1 MGKHSIPSGGTF
13 GEPPSGEPGEDNP
26 PSGRIRRAEG
36 DWQGRRRRL
45 DSGPRGVSLGVIA
58 AVVGVVALVAGVVLW
73 RFFGDALS
81 RRSSDA
87 AQQCLQ
93 GTATVPV
100 VADPSIAGILTAFSE
115 RFDAE
120 ASPVG
125 DKCVDV
131 VVTPADSDAALRGL
145 TGTWPAELGER
156 PALWLPASSVQS
168 ARLQSAAGK
177 QVVSD
182 ARSLA
187 ISPVVLAVRPELK
200 RSVEQEGW
208 GALPRLQNDPG
219 SLDSRN
225 LPGWGTLRLALPAV
239 GSADANY
246 LVAEAVAAA
255 TAPPNTPATA
265 GLPAVSALLAGQPPL
280 PSGASAAAWEALTAP
295 GDPAAA
301 PVHAVAMTEQQ
312 LFARSDD
319 LANAA
324 DVVAQWIPAG
334 PVPLA
339 DYPTVLLSGP
349 WLTDEQ
355 VAAASEFARFLRR
368 DDQLRELAEAGF
380 RPEGATPEGNAV
392 VDFPKLQAA
401 LPAGDEAVRAAVAG
415 AVNPL
420 GGTTTIVLNEGLTG
434 DEGGQVRLF
443 NVTAA
448 LRDRITALPPDA
460 AVGLWTFNKINSGA
474 AVSTGPLGD
483 QMETQPRSAVITGVL
498 EATAPTSG
506 GGLSFT
512 TLRAAYGDAL
522 LNYRPG
528 QPNSVLVI
536 TQGPH
541 TDDALDGAA
550 LEDFIAK
557 SQDPNRPLPITVIS
571 FGADPDRPTWEAVA
585 RLSGG
590 SYQELPT
597 SAGPDLLAA
606 ISRSLS

>member
-1 MGKHSIPSGGTF
+1 MGRHSIPSPGQPT
-13 GEPPSGEPGEDNP
+13 GEPSEPDANP
-26 PSGRIRRAEG
+26 PSGRIRRADG

-45 DSGPRGVSLGVIA
+45 DGGRRGVSLGVIA
-58 AVVGVVALVAGVVLW
+58 ALSGVVLLVGGIILW

-81 RRSSDA
+81 ERSSDA

-93 GTATVPV
+93 GTATVAV
-100 VADPSIAGILTAFSE
+100 AADPSITEMLSSFAD

-120 ASPVG
+120 AAPVG

-131 VVTPADSDAALRGL
+131 VVTQAESDAVLKGL

-168 ARLQSAAGK
+168 ARLQAVAGK

-187 ISPVVLAVRPELK
+187 ISPVVLAVRPEVKKAL
-200 RSVEQEGW
+200 EQEGW
-208 GALPRLQNDPG
+208 GALPGLQNDPG
-219 SLDSRN
+219 SLDARN
-225 LPGWGTLRLALPAV
+225 LPGWGTLRLALPATDA
-239 GSADANY
+239 ADANY

-255 TAPPNTPATA
+255 TAPPNTPPTA
-265 GLPAVSALLAGQPPL
+265 GLPAVSALLAGQPRL
-280 PSGASAAAWEALTAP
+280 PSNSAVAAWEALTSA

-301 PVHAVAMTEQQ
+301 AVHAVAMTEQQ
-312 LFARSDD
+312 LFAKSGQ

-324 DVVAQWIPAG
+324 DSVAEWIPTG

-339 DYPTVLLSGP
+339 DYPTVLLAGP
-349 WLTDEQ
+349 WLSDEQ
-355 VAAASEFARFLRR
+355 VAAASEFARFLRK
-368 DDQLRELAEAGF
+368 DSQLAELAEAGF
-380 RPEGATPEGNAV
+380 RPEGVTPEGNGV
-392 VDFPKLQAA
+392 VDFPKLAAA
-401 LPAGDEAVRAAVAG
+401 LPAGDEAVRSAVAG

-420 GGTTTIVLNEGLTG
+420 GGTTTIVMSEGLTG
-434 DEGGQVRLF
+434 DEGGRARLF

-448 LRDRITALPPDA
+448 LRDRINALPPSA
-460 AVGLWTFNKINSGA
+460 AIGLWTFNKINSGP
-474 AVSTGPLGD
+474 AVMTGPLGD
-483 QMETQPRSAVITGVL
+483 PIETQPRAALITGVL
-498 EATAPTSG
+498 DATTPTSG

-512 TLRAAYGDAL
+512 SLRAAYGDAL

-541 TDDALDGAA
+541 TDDALDGAG

-557 SQDPNRPLPITVIS
+557 SQDPNRPLPINVIS
-571 FGADPDRPTWEAVA
+571 FGGDPDRPTWEAVT

-590 SYQELPT
+590 SYQDLPT

-606 ISRSLS
+606 ISRMLY

>member
-1 MGKHSIPSGGTF
+1 MGRHSMPSPGQ
-13 GEPPSGEPGEDNP
+13 PSGEPSEPDANP
-26 PSGRIRRAEG
+26 PSGRIRRADG

-45 DSGPRGVSLGVIA
+45 DGGRRGVSLGVIA
-58 AVVGVVALVAGVVLW
+58 ALSGVVLLVGGIILW

-81 RRSSDA
+81 ERSSDA

-93 GTATVPV
+93 GTATVAV
-100 VADPSIAGILTAFSE
+100 VADPSIAEMLASFAD
-115 RFDAE
+115 RFDAQ
-120 ASPVG
+120 AAPVG

-131 VVTPADSDAALRGL
+131 VVTQADSDAVLKGL

-168 ARLQSAAGK
+168 ARLQAVAGK

-187 ISPVVLAVRPELK
+187 ISPVVLAVRPEVK
-200 RSVEQEGW
+200 KSIEQEGW
-208 GALPRLQNDPG
+208 GALPGLQNDPG
-219 SLDSRN
+219 SLDARN
-225 LPGWGTLRLALPAV
+225 LPGWGTLRLALPAT
-239 GSADANY
+239 GAADANY

-255 TAPPNTPATA
+255 TAPPNTPPTA
-265 GLPAVSALLAGQPPL
+265 GLPAVSALLAGQPRL
-280 PSGASAAAWEALTAP
+280 PSNSAAAAWEALTAA

-312 LFARSDD
+312 LFAKSGQ

-324 DVVAQWIPAG
+324 DSVAQWIPTG

-349 WLTDEQ
+349 WLVDEQ
-355 VAAASEFARFLRR
+355 LSAASEFARFLRK
-368 DDQLRELAEAGF
+368 DSQLDELAKAGF
-380 RPEGATPEGNAV
+380 RPEGVTPEGNGV
-392 VDFPKLQAA
+392 VDFPKLTAA
-401 LPAGDEAVRAAVAG
+401 LPAGDEAVRSAVAG

-420 GGTTTIVLNEGLTG
+420 GRTITIVMYEGLTG
-434 DEGGQVRLF
+434 DEGGRARLF

-448 LRDRITALPPDA
+448 LRDRINAMPPSA
-460 AVGLWTFNKINSGA
+460 AIGLWTFNKINSGP
-474 AVSTGPLGD
+474 AVATGPLGD
-483 QMETQPRSAVITGVL
+483 PIETQPRAAIITGVL
-498 EATAPTSG
+498 DATTPTSG

-512 TLRAAYGDAL
+512 SLRAAYGDAL

-541 TDDALDGAA
+541 TDDALDGAG

-557 SQDPNRPLPITVIS
+557 SQDPNRPLPINVIS
-571 FGADPDRPTWEAVA
+571 FGGDPDRPTWEAVT

-590 SYQELPT
+590 NYQELPT
-597 SAGPDLLAA
+597 SEGPDLLAA
-606 ISRSLS
+606 ISRMLS

>member
-1 MGKHSIPSGGTF
+1 MGRHSIPSPGQPT
-13 GEPPSGEPGEDNP
+13 GEPSEPDANP
-26 PSGRIRRAEG
+26 PSGRIRRADG

-45 DSGPRGVSLGVIA
+45 DGGRRGVSLGVIA
-58 AVVGVVALVAGVVLW
+58 ALSGVVLLVGGIILW

-81 RRSSDA
+81 ERSSDA

-93 GTATVPV
+93 GTATVAV
-100 VADPSIAGILTAFSE
+100 VADPSVAEMLTSFSE

-120 ASPVG
+120 AAPVG

-131 VVTPADSDAALRGL
+131 VVTQAESDAVLKGL

-168 ARLQSAAGK
+168 ARLQAVAGK

-187 ISPVVLAVRPELK
+187 ISPVVLAVRPEVKKAL
-200 RSVEQEGW
+200 EQEGW
-208 GALPRLQNDPG
+208 GALPGLQNDPG
-219 SLDSRN
+219 SLDARN
-225 LPGWGTLRLALPAV
+225 LPGWGTLRLALPAT
-239 GSADANY
+239 GAADANY

-255 TAPPNTPATA
+255 TAPPNTPPTA
-265 GLPAVSALLAGQPPL
+265 GLPAVSALLAGQPRL
-280 PSGASAAAWEALTAP
+280 PSNSADAAWEALTAA

-301 PVHAVAMTEQQ
+301 AVHAVAMTEQQ
-312 LFARSDD
+312 LFAKSGQ

-324 DVVAQWIPAG
+324 DSVAEWIPTG

-349 WLTDEQ
+349 WLSDEQ
-355 VAAASEFARFLRR
+355 VAAASEFARFLRK
-368 DDQLRELAEAGF
+368 DSQLAELAKAGF
-380 RPEGATPEGNAV
+380 RPEGVTPEGNGV
-392 VDFPKLQAA
+392 VDFPKLAAA
-401 LPAGDEAVRAAVAG
+401 LPAGDEAVRSAVAG

-420 GGTTTIVLNEGLTG
+420 GGTTTIVMSEGLTG
-434 DEGGQVRLF
+434 DEGGRARLF

-448 LRDRITALPPDA
+448 LRDRINALPPSA
-460 AVGLWTFNKINSGA
+460 AIGLWTFNKINSGP
-474 AVSTGPLGD
+474 AVMTGPLGYPI
-483 QMETQPRSAVITGVL
+483 ETQPRAAIITGVL
-498 EATAPTSG
+498 DATSPTSG

-512 TLRAAYGDAL
+512 SLRAAYGDAL

-541 TDDALDGAA
+541 TDDALDGAG

-557 SQDPNRPLPITVIS
+557 SQDPNRPLPINVIS
-571 FGADPDRPTWEAVA
+571 FGGDPDRPTWEAVT

-597 SAGPDLLAA
+597 SAGPDLLGA
-606 ISRSLS
+606 ISRMLY

>member
-1 MGKHSIPSGGTF
+1 MGRHSIPSPGQPT
-13 GEPPSGEPGEDNP
+13 GEPSEPDANP
-26 PSGRIRRAEG
+26 PSGRIRRADG
-36 DWQGRRRRL
+36 DWQGRRRRI
-45 DSGPRGVSLGVIA
+45 DGGRRGVSLGVIA
-58 AVVGVVALVAGVVLW
+58 ALSGVVLLVGGIILW

-81 RRSSDA
+81 ERSSDA

-93 GTATVPV
+93 GTATVAV
-100 VADPSIAGILTAFSE
+100 AADPSITEMLSSFAD

-120 ASPVG
+120 AAPVG

-131 VVTPADSDAALRGL
+131 VVTQAESDAVLKGL

-168 ARLQSAAGK
+168 ARLQAVAGK

-187 ISPVVLAVRPELK
+187 ISPVVLAVRPEVKKAL
-200 RSVEQEGW
+200 EQEGW
-208 GALPRLQNDPG
+208 GALPGLQNDPG
-219 SLDSRN
+219 SLDARN
-225 LPGWGTLRLALPAV
+225 LPGWGTLRLALPAT
-239 GSADANY
+239 GAADANY

-255 TAPPNTPATA
+255 TAPPNTPPTA
-265 GLPAVSALLAGQPPL
+265 GLPAVSALLAGQPRL
-280 PSGASAAAWEALTAP
+280 PSNSAAAAWEALTAA

-301 PVHAVAMTEQQ
+301 AVHAVAMTEQQ
-312 LFARSDD
+312 LFAKSGQ

-324 DVVAQWIPAG
+324 DSVAEWIPTG

-339 DYPTVLLSGP
+339 DYPTVLLAGP
-349 WLTDEQ
+349 WLSDEQ
-355 VAAASEFARFLRR
+355 VAAASEFARFLRK
-368 DDQLRELAEAGF
+368 DSQLAELAEAGF
-380 RPEGATPEGNAV
+380 RPEGVTPEGNGV
-392 VDFPKLQAA
+392 VDFPKLAAA
-401 LPAGDEAVRAAVAG
+401 LPAGDEAVRSAVAG

-420 GGTTTIVLNEGLTG
+420 GGTTTIVMSEGLTG
-434 DEGGQVRLF
+434 DEGGRARLF

-448 LRDRITALPPDA
+448 LRDRINALPPSA
-460 AVGLWTFNKINSGA
+460 AIGLWTFNKINSGP
-474 AVSTGPLGD
+474 AVMTGPLGD
-483 QMETQPRSAVITGVL
+483 PIETQPRAALITGVL
-498 EATAPTSG
+498 DATTPTSG

-512 TLRAAYGDAL
+512 SLRAAYGDAL

-541 TDDALDGAA
+541 TDDALDGAG

-557 SQDPNRPLPITVIS
+557 SQDPNRPLPINVIS
-571 FGADPDRPTWEAVA
+571 FGGDPDRPTWEAVT

-590 SYQELPT
+590 SYQDLPT

-606 ISRSLS
+606 ISRMLY

>member
-1 MGKHSIPSGGTF
+1 MGRHSIPSPGQPT
-13 GEPPSGEPGEDNP
+13 GEPSEPDANP
-26 PSGRIRRAEG
+26 PSGRIRRADG

-45 DSGPRGVSLGVIA
+45 DGGRRGVSLGVIA
-58 AVVGVVALVAGVVLW
+58 ALSGVVLLVGGIILW

-81 RRSSDA
+81 ERSSDA

-93 GTATVPV
+93 GTATVAV
-100 VADPSIAGILTAFSE
+100 VADPSVAEMLTSFSE

-120 ASPVG
+120 AAPVG

-131 VVTPADSDAALRGL
+131 VVTQAESDAVLKGL

-168 ARLQSAAGK
+168 ARLQAVAGK

-187 ISPVVLAVRPELK
+187 ISPVVLAVRPEVKKAL
-200 RSVEQEGW
+200 EQEGW
-208 GALPRLQNDPG
+208 GALPGLQNDPG
-219 SLDSRN
+219 SLDARN
-225 LPGWGTLRLALPAV
+225 LPGWGTLRLALPAT
-239 GSADANY
+239 GAADANY

-255 TAPPNTPATA
+255 TAPPNTPPTA
-265 GLPAVSALLAGQPPL
+265 GLPAVSALLAGQPRL
-280 PSGASAAAWEALTAP
+280 PSNTAAAAWEALTAA

-301 PVHAVAMTEQQ
+301 AVHAVAMTEQQ
-312 LFARSDD
+312 LFAKSGQ

-324 DVVAQWIPAG
+324 DSVAEWIPTG

-339 DYPTVLLSGP
+339 DYPTVLLSGT
-349 WLTDEQ
+349 WLSDEQ
-355 VAAASEFARFLRR
+355 VAAASEFARFLRK
-368 DDQLRELAEAGF
+368 DSQLAELAEAGF
-380 RPEGATPEGNAV
+380 RPEGVSPEGNGV
-392 VDFPKLQAA
+392 VDFPKLAAA
-401 LPAGDEAVRAAVAG
+401 LPAGDEAVRSAVAG

-420 GGTTTIVLNEGLTG
+420 GGTTTIVMNEGLTG
-434 DEGGQVRLF
+434 DEGGRARLF

-448 LRDRITALPPDA
+448 LRDRINALPPSA
-460 AVGLWTFNKINSGA
+460 AIGLWTFNKINSGP
-474 AVSTGPLGD
+474 AVVTGPLGD
-483 QMETQPRSAVITGVL
+483 PIETQPRAAVITGVL
-498 EATAPTSG
+498 DATTPTSG

-512 TLRAAYGDAL
+512 SLRAAYGDAL

-541 TDDALDGAA
+541 TDDALDGAG

-557 SQDPNRPLPITVIS
+557 SQDPNRSLPINVIS
-571 FGADPDRPTWEAVA
+571 FGGDPDRATWEAVT

-590 SYQELPT
+590 TYQELST

-606 ISRSLS
+606 VSRMLY

>member
-1 MGKHSIPSGGTF
+1 MGRHSIPSPGQPT
-13 GEPPSGEPGEDNP
+13 GEPSEPDANP
-26 PSGRIRRAEG
+26 PSGRIRRADG

-45 DSGPRGVSLGVIA
+45 DGGRRGVSLGVIA
-58 AVVGVVALVAGVVLW
+58 ALSGVVLLVGGIILW

-81 RRSSDA
+81 ERSSDA

-93 GTATVPV
+93 GTATVAV
-100 VADPSIAGILTAFSE
+100 AADPSITEMLSSFAD

-120 ASPVG
+120 AAPVG

-131 VVTPADSDAALRGL
+131 VVTQAESDAVLKGL

-168 ARLQSAAGK
+168 ARLQAVAGK

-187 ISPVVLAVRPELK
+187 ISPVVLAVRPEVKKAL
-200 RSVEQEGW
+200 EQEGW
-208 GALPRLQNDPG
+208 GALPGLQNDPG
-219 SLDSRN
+219 SLDARN
-225 LPGWGTLRLALPAV
+225 LPGWGTLRLALPAT
-239 GSADANY
+239 GAADANY

-255 TAPPNTPATA
+255 TAPPNTPPTA
-265 GLPAVSALLAGQPPL
+265 GLPAVSALLAGQPRL
-280 PSGASAAAWEALTAP
+280 PSNSAAAAWEALTTA

-301 PVHAVAMTEQQ
+301 AVHAVAMTEQQ
-312 LFARSDD
+312 LFAKSGQ

-324 DVVAQWIPAG
+324 DSVAEWIPTG

-339 DYPTVLLSGP
+339 DYPTVLLAGP
-349 WLTDEQ
+349 WLSDEQ
-355 VAAASEFARFLRR
+355 VAAASEFARFLRK
-368 DDQLRELAEAGF
+368 DSQLAELAEAGF
-380 RPEGATPEGNAV
+380 RPEGVTPEGNGV
-392 VDFPKLQAA
+392 VDFPKLAAA
-401 LPAGDEAVRAAVAG
+401 LPAGDEAVRSAVAG

-420 GGTTTIVLNEGLTG
+420 GGTTTIVMSEGLTG
-434 DEGGQVRLF
+434 DEGGRARLF

-448 LRDRITALPPDA
+448 LRDRINALPPSA
-460 AVGLWTFNKINSGA
+460 AIGLWTFNRINSGP
-474 AVSTGPLGD
+474 AVMTGPLGD
-483 QMETQPRSAVITGVL
+483 PIETQPRAALITGVL
-498 EATAPTSG
+498 DATTPTSG

-512 TLRAAYGDAL
+512 SLRAAYGDAL

-541 TDDALDGAA
+541 TDDALDGAG

-557 SQDPNRPLPITVIS
+557 SQDPNRPLPINVIS
-571 FGADPDRPTWEAVA
+571 FGGDPDRPTWEAVT

-590 SYQELPT
+590 SYQDLPT

-606 ISRSLS
+606 ISRMLY

>member
-1 MGKHSIPSGGTF
+1 MGRHSIPSPGQ
-13 GEPPSGEPGEDNP
+13 PSGEPSEPDANP
-26 PSGRIRRAEG
+26 PSGRIRRADG

-45 DSGPRGVSLGVIA
+45 DGGRREVSLGVIA
-58 AVVGVVALVAGVVLW
+58 ALSGVVLLVGGIILW
-73 RFFGDALS
+73 RFFGNALS
-81 RRSSDA
+81 ERSSDA

-93 GTATVPV
+93 GTATVAV
-100 VADPSIAGILTAFSE
+100 AADPSVAEILASFAD
-115 RFDAE
+115 RFNAE
-120 ASPVG
+120 AAPVG

-131 VVTPADSDAALRGL
+131 VVTQADSDAVLKGL
-145 TGTWPAELGER
+145 TGAWPAELGER

-168 ARLQSAAGK
+168 ARLQSVAGK

-187 ISPVVLAVRPELK
+187 ISPVVLAVRPEVKNSL
-200 RSVEQEGW
+200 EQEGW
-208 GALPRLQNDPG
+208 GALPGLQNDPG
-219 SLDSRN
+219 SLDARN
-225 LPGWGTLRLALPAV
+225 LPGWGTLRLALPVTGA
-239 GSADANY
+239 ADANY

-255 TAPPNTPATA
+255 TAPPNTPPTA
-265 GLPAVSALLAGQPPL
+265 GLPAVSALLAGQPQL
-280 PSGASAAAWEALTAP
+280 PSNSAAAAWEALTAA

-312 LFARSDD
+312 LFAKSGQ

-324 DVVAQWIPAG
+324 DSVAQWIPTG

-349 WLTDEQ
+349 WLADEQ
-355 VAAASEFARFLRR
+355 VAAASEFARFLRK
-368 DDQLRELAEAGF
+368 DSQLAELAKAGF
-380 RPEGATPEGNAV
+380 RPEGVTPEGNDV
-392 VDFPKLQAA
+392 VDFPKIAAA
-401 LPAGDEAVRAAVAG
+401 LPAGDEAVRSAVAG

-434 DEGGQVRLF
+434 GEGGRARLF

-448 LRDRITALPPDA
+448 LRDRINAMPPSA
-460 AVGLWTFNKINSGA
+460 AIGLWTFNKINSGP
-474 AVSTGPLGD
+474 AVATGPLGD
-483 QMETQPRSAVITGVL
+483 PIETQPRAAIITGVL
-498 EATAPTSG
+498 DATTPTSG

-512 TLRAAYGDAL
+512 SLRAAYGDAL

-541 TDDALDGAA
+541 TDDALDGAG

-557 SQDPNRPLPITVIS
+557 SQDPNRPLPINVIS
-571 FGADPDRPTWEAVA
+571 FGGDPDRPTWEAVT

-590 SYQELPT
+590 NYQELPT
-597 SAGPDLLAA
+597 SEGPDLLAA
-606 ISRSLS
+606 ISRMLS

>member
-1 MGKHSIPSGGTF
+1 MGRHSIPSPGQPT
-13 GEPPSGEPGEDNP
+13 GEPSEPDANP
-26 PSGRIRRAEG
+26 PSGRIRRADG
-36 DWQGRRRRL
+36 DWQGRRRRI
-45 DSGPRGVSLGVIA
+45 DGGRRGVSLGVIA
-58 AVVGVVALVAGVVLW
+58 ALSGVVLLVGGIILW

-81 RRSSDA
+81 ERSSDA

-93 GTATVPV
+93 GTATVAV
-100 VADPSIAGILTAFSE
+100 AADPSITEMLSSFAD

-120 ASPVG
+120 AAPVG

-131 VVTPADSDAALRGL
+131 VVTQAESDAVLKGL

-168 ARLQSAAGK
+168 ARLQAVAGK

-187 ISPVVLAVRPELK
+187 ISPVVLAVRPEVKKAL
-200 RSVEQEGW
+200 EQEGW
-208 GALPRLQNDPG
+208 GALPGLQNDPG
-219 SLDSRN
+219 SLDARN
-225 LPGWGTLRLALPAV
+225 LPGWGTLRLALPAT
-239 GSADANY
+239 GAADANY

-255 TAPPNTPATA
+255 TAPPNTPPTA
-265 GLPAVSALLAGQPPL
+265 GLPAVSALLAGQPRL
-280 PSGASAAAWEALTAP
+280 PSNSAVAAWEALTAA

-301 PVHAVAMTEQQ
+301 AVHAVAMTEQQ
-312 LFARSDD
+312 LFAKSGQ

-324 DVVAQWIPAG
+324 DSVAEWIPTG

-339 DYPTVLLSGP
+339 DYPTVLLAGP
-349 WLTDEQ
+349 WLSDEQ
-355 VAAASEFARFLRR
+355 VAAASEFARFLRK
-368 DDQLRELAEAGF
+368 DSQLAELAKAGF
-380 RPEGATPEGNAV
+380 RPEGVTPEGNGV
-392 VDFPKLQAA
+392 VDFPKLAAA
-401 LPAGDEAVRAAVAG
+401 LPAGDEAVRSAVAG

-420 GGTTTIVLNEGLTG
+420 GGTTTIVMSEGLTG
-434 DEGGQVRLF
+434 DEGGRARLF

-448 LRDRITALPPDA
+448 LRDRINALPPSA
-460 AVGLWTFNKINSGA
+460 AIGLWTFNRINSGP
-474 AVSTGPLGD
+474 AVMTGPLGD
-483 QMETQPRSAVITGVL
+483 PIETQPRAALITGVL
-498 EATAPTSG
+498 DATTPTSG

-512 TLRAAYGDAL
+512 SLRAAYGDAL

-541 TDDALDGAA
+541 TDDALDGAG

-557 SQDPNRPLPITVIS
+557 SQDPNRPLPINVIS
-571 FGADPDRPTWEAVA
+571 FGGDPDRPTWEAVT

-590 SYQELPT
+590 SYQDLPT

-606 ISRSLS
+606 ISRMLY

>member
-1 MGKHSIPSGGTF
+1 MGRHSIPSPGQPT
-13 GEPPSGEPGEDNP
+13 GEPSEPDANP
-26 PSGRIRRAEG
+26 PSGRIRRADG

-45 DSGPRGVSLGVIA
+45 DGGRRGVSLGVIA
-58 AVVGVVALVAGVVLW
+58 ALSGVVLLVGGIILW

-81 RRSSDA
+81 ERSSDA

-93 GTATVPV
+93 GTATVAV
-100 VADPSIAGILTAFSE
+100 AADPSIAEMLSSFAD

-120 ASPVG
+120 AAPVG

-131 VVTPADSDAALRGL
+131 VVTQAESDAVLKGL

-168 ARLQSAAGK
+168 ARLQAVAGK

-187 ISPVVLAVRPELK
+187 ISPVVLAVRPEVKKAL
-200 RSVEQEGW
+200 EQEGW
-208 GALPRLQNDPG
+208 GALPGLQNDPG
-219 SLDSRN
+219 SLDARN
-225 LPGWGTLRLALPAV
+225 LPGWGTLRLALPATDA
-239 GSADANY
+239 ADANY

-255 TAPPNTPATA
+255 TAPPNTPPTA
-265 GLPAVSALLAGQPPL
+265 GLPAVSALLAGQPRL
-280 PSGASAAAWEALTAP
+280 PSNSAAAAWEALTAA

-301 PVHAVAMTEQQ
+301 AVHAVAMTEQQ
-312 LFARSDD
+312 LFAKSGQ

-324 DVVAQWIPAG
+324 DSVAEWIPTG

-339 DYPTVLLSGP
+339 DYPTVLLAGP
-349 WLTDEQ
+349 WLSDEQ
-355 VAAASEFARFLRR
+355 VAAASEFARFLRK
-368 DDQLRELAEAGF
+368 DSQLAELAEAGF
-380 RPEGATPEGNAV
+380 RPEGVTPEGNGV
-392 VDFPKLQAA
+392 VDFPKLAAA
-401 LPAGDEAVRAAVAG
+401 LPAGDEAVRSAVAG

-420 GGTTTIVLNEGLTG
+420 GGTTTIVMSEGLTG
-434 DEGGQVRLF
+434 DEGGRARLF

-448 LRDRITALPPDA
+448 LRDRINALPPSA
-460 AVGLWTFNKINSGA
+460 AIGLWTFNKINSGP
-474 AVSTGPLGD
+474 AVMTGPLGD
-483 QMETQPRSAVITGVL
+483 PIETQPRAALITGVL
-498 EATAPTSG
+498 DATTPTSG

-512 TLRAAYGDAL
+512 SLRAAYGDAL

-541 TDDALDGAA
+541 TDDALDGAG

-557 SQDPNRPLPITVIS
+557 SQDPNRPLPINVIS
-571 FGADPDRPTWEAVA
+571 FGGDPDRPTWEAVT

-590 SYQELPT
+590 SYQDLPT

-606 ISRSLS
+606 ISRMLY

>member
-1 MGKHSIPSGGTF
+1 MGRHSIPSPGQPT
-13 GEPPSGEPGEDNP
+13 GEPSEPDANP
-26 PSGRIRRAEG
+26 PSGRIRRADG
-36 DWQGRRRRL
+36 DWQGRRRRV
-45 DSGPRGVSLGVIA
+45 DGGRRGVSLGVIA
-58 AVVGVVALVAGVVLW
+58 ALSGVVLLVGGIILW

-81 RRSSDA
+81 ERSSDA

-93 GTATVPV
+93 GTATVAV
-100 VADPSIAGILTAFSE
+100 VADPSVAEMLTSFAE
-115 RFDAE
+115 RFDTE
-120 ASPVG
+120 AAPVG

-131 VVTPADSDAALRGL
+131 VVTQAESDAVLKGL

-168 ARLQSAAGK
+168 ARLQAVAGK

-187 ISPVVLAVRPELK
+187 ISPVVLAVRPEVKKAL
-200 RSVEQEGW
+200 EQEGW
-208 GALPRLQNDPG
+208 GALPGLQNDPG
-219 SLDSRN
+219 SLDARN
-225 LPGWGTLRLALPAV
+225 LPGWGTLRLALPAT
-239 GSADANY
+239 GAADANY

-265 GLPAVSALLAGQPPL
+265 GLPAVSALLAGQPRL
-280 PSGASAAAWEALTAP
+280 PSNSAAAAWEALTAA

-301 PVHAVAMTEQQ
+301 AVHAVAMTEQQ
-312 LFARSDD
+312 LFAKAGQ

-324 DVVAQWIPAG
+324 DSVAEWIPTG

-339 DYPTVLLSGP
+339 DYPTVLLSGT
-349 WLTDEQ
+349 WLSDEQ
-355 VAAASEFARFLRR
+355 VAAASEFARFLRK
-368 DDQLRELAEAGF
+368 DNQLAELAEAGF
-380 RPEGATPEGNAV
+380 RPEGVSPEGNGV
-392 VDFPKLQAA
+392 VDFPKLAAA
-401 LPAGDEAVRAAVAG
+401 LPAGDEAVRSAVAG

-420 GGTTTIVLNEGLTG
+420 GGTTTIVMNEGLTG
-434 DEGGQVRLF
+434 DEGGRARLF

-448 LRDRITALPPDA
+448 LRDRINALPPSA
-460 AVGLWTFNKINSGA
+460 AIGLWTFNKINSGP
-474 AVSTGPLGD
+474 AVVTGPLGD
-483 QMETQPRSAVITGVL
+483 PIETQPRAAVITGVL
-498 EATAPTSG
+498 DATTPTSG

-512 TLRAAYGDAL
+512 SLRAAYGDAL
-522 LNYRPG
+522 LNYLPG

-541 TDDALDGAA
+541 TDDALDGAG

-557 SQDPNRPLPITVIS
+557 SQDPNRSLPINVIS
-571 FGADPDRPTWEAVA
+571 FGGDPDRPTWEAVT

-606 ISRSLS
+606 VSRMLY

>member
-1 MGKHSIPSGGTF
+1 MGRHSIPSPGQ
-13 GEPPSGEPGEDNP
+13 PSGEPSEPDANP
-26 PSGRIRRAEG
+26 PSGRIRRADG

-45 DSGPRGVSLGVIA
+45 DGGRRGVSLGVIA
-58 AVVGVVALVAGVVLW
+58 ALSGVVLLVGGIILW

-81 RRSSDA
+81 ERSSDA

-93 GTATVPV
+93 GTATVAV
-100 VADPSIAGILTAFSE
+100 VADPSIAEMLASFAD
-115 RFDAE
+115 RFDAQ
-120 ASPVG
+120 AAPVG

-131 VVTPADSDAALRGL
+131 VVTQADSDAVLKGL

-168 ARLQSAAGK
+168 ARLQAVAGK

-187 ISPVVLAVRPELK
+187 ISPVVLAVRPEVK
-200 RSVEQEGW
+200 KSIEQEGW
-208 GALPRLQNDPG
+208 GALPGLQNDPG
-219 SLDSRN
+219 SLDARN
-225 LPGWGTLRLALPAV
+225 LPGWGTLRLALPAT
-239 GSADANY
+239 GAADANY

-255 TAPPNTPATA
+255 TAPPNTPPTA
-265 GLPAVSALLAGQPPL
+265 GLPAVSALLAGQPRL
-280 PSGASAAAWEALTAP
+280 PSNSAAAAWEALTAA

-312 LFARSDD
+312 LFAKSGQ

-324 DVVAQWIPAG
+324 DSVAQWIPTG

-349 WLTDEQ
+349 WLVDEQ
-355 VAAASEFARFLRR
+355 LSAASEFARFLRK
-368 DDQLRELAEAGF
+368 DSQLDELAKAGF
-380 RPEGATPEGNAV
+380 RPEGVTPEGNGV
-392 VDFPKLQAA
+392 VDFPKLTAA
-401 LPAGDEAVRAAVAG
+401 LPAGDEAVRSAVAG

-420 GGTTTIVLNEGLTG
+420 GRTITIVMYEGLTG
-434 DEGGQVRLF
+434 DEGGRARLF

-448 LRDRITALPPDA
+448 LRDRINAMPPSA
-460 AVGLWTFNKINSGA
+460 AIGLWTFNKINSGP
-474 AVSTGPLGD
+474 AVATGPLGD
-483 QMETQPRSAVITGVL
+483 PIETQPRAAIITGVL
-498 EATAPTSG
+498 DATTPTSG

-512 TLRAAYGDAL
+512 SLRAAYGDAL

-541 TDDALDGAA
+541 TDDALDGAG

-557 SQDPNRPLPITVIS
+557 SQDPNRPLPINVIS
-571 FGADPDRPTWEAVA
+571 FGGDPDRPTWEAVT

-590 SYQELPT
+590 NYQELPT
-597 SAGPDLLAA
+597 SEGPDLLAA
-606 ISRSLS
+606 ISRMLS

>member
-1 MGKHSIPSGGTF
+1 M
-13 GEPPSGEPGEDNP
+13 
-26 PSGRIRRAEG
+26 
-36 DWQGRRRRL
+36 
-45 DSGPRGVSLGVIA
+45 GVIA
-58 AVVGVVALVAGVVLW
+58 ALSGVVLLVGGIILW
-73 RFFGDALS
+73 RFFGNALS
-81 RRSSDA
+81 ERSSDA
-87 AQQCLQ
+87 AQQCVQ
-93 GTATVPV
+93 GTATVAV
-100 VADPSIAGILTAFSE
+100 AADPSVAEMLAVFAD
-115 RFDAE
+115 RFDAQ
-120 ASPVG
+120 AAPVG

-131 VVTPADSDAALRGL
+131 VVTQADSDAVLKGL

-168 ARLQSAAGK
+168 ARLQAAAGK

-187 ISPVVLAVRPELK
+187 ISPVMLAVRPEVK
-200 RSVEQEGW
+200 RSLEQEGW
-208 GALPRLQNDPG
+208 AALPGLQNDPG
-219 SLDSRN
+219 SLDARN
-225 LPGWGTLRLALPAV
+225 LPGWGTLRLALPAT
-239 GSADANY
+239 GAADANY

-255 TAPPNTPATA
+255 TAPPNTPPTA
-265 GLPAVSALLAGQPPL
+265 GLPAVSALLAGQPRL
-280 PSGASAAAWEALTAP
+280 PSSSAAAAWEALTAA

-312 LFARSDD
+312 LFAKSNQ

-324 DVVAQWIPAG
+324 DTVAQWFPTG

-349 WLTDEQ
+349 WLADEQ
-355 VAAASEFARFLRR
+355 VAAASEFARFLRK
-368 DDQLRELAEAGF
+368 DSQLAELAEAGF
-380 RPEGATPEGNAV
+380 RPEGVTPEGNGV
-392 VDFPKLQAA
+392 VEFPKLAAA

-420 GGTTTIVLNEGLTG
+420 GGTTTIVMNEGLTG
-434 DEGGQVRLF
+434 DEGGRVRLF

-448 LRDRITALPPDA
+448 LRDRINALPPSA
-460 AVGLWTFNKINSGA
+460 AIGLWTFNKINSGP

-483 QMETQPRSAVITGVL
+483 PIETQPRAALITGVL
-498 EATAPTSG
+498 DATTPTSG

-512 TLRAAYGDAL
+512 SLRAAYGDAL
-522 LNYRPG
+522 LNYLPE

-541 TDDALDGAA
+541 TDDALDGAG

-557 SQDPNRPLPITVIS
+557 SQDPNRPLPINVIS
-571 FGADPDRPTWEAVA
+571 FGGDPDRPTWEAVT

-606 ISRSLS
+606 ISRMLS

>member
-1 MGKHSIPSGGTF
+1 MGRHSIPSPGQPT
-13 GEPPSGEPGEDNP
+13 GEPSEPDANP
-26 PSGRIRRAEG
+26 PSGRIRRADG
-36 DWQGRRRRL
+36 DWQGRRRRI
-45 DSGPRGVSLGVIA
+45 DGGRRGVSLGVIA
-58 AVVGVVALVAGVVLW
+58 ALSGVVLLVGGIILW

-81 RRSSDA
+81 ERSSDA

-93 GTATVPV
+93 GTATVAV
-100 VADPSIAGILTAFSE
+100 AADPSITEMLSSFAD

-120 ASPVG
+120 AAPVG

-131 VVTPADSDAALRGL
+131 VVTQAESDAVLKGL

-168 ARLQSAAGK
+168 ARLQAVAGK

-187 ISPVVLAVRPELK
+187 ISPVVLAVRPEVKKAL
-200 RSVEQEGW
+200 EQEGW
-208 GALPRLQNDPG
+208 GALPGLQNDPG
-219 SLDSRN
+219 SLDARN
-225 LPGWGTLRLALPAV
+225 LPGWGTLRLALPAT
-239 GSADANY
+239 GAADANY

-255 TAPPNTPATA
+255 TAPPNTPPTA
-265 GLPAVSALLAGQPPL
+265 GLPAVSALLAGQPRL
-280 PSGASAAAWEALTAP
+280 PSNSAVAAWEALTAA

-301 PVHAVAMTEQQ
+301 AVHAVAMTEQQ
-312 LFARSDD
+312 LFAKSGQ

-324 DVVAQWIPAG
+324 DSVAEWIPTG

-339 DYPTVLLSGP
+339 DYPTVLLAGP
-349 WLTDEQ
+349 WLSDEQ
-355 VAAASEFARFLRR
+355 VAAASEFARFLRK
-368 DDQLRELAEAGF
+368 DSQLAELAEAGF
-380 RPEGATPEGNAV
+380 RPEGVTPEGNGV
-392 VDFPKLQAA
+392 VDFPKLAAA
-401 LPAGDEAVRAAVAG
+401 LPAGDEAVRSAVAG

-420 GGTTTIVLNEGLTG
+420 GGTTTIVMSEGLTG
-434 DEGGQVRLF
+434 DEGGRARLF

-448 LRDRITALPPDA
+448 LRDRINALPPSA
-460 AVGLWTFNKINSGA
+460 AIGLWTFNKINSGP
-474 AVSTGPLGD
+474 AVMTGPLGD
-483 QMETQPRSAVITGVL
+483 PIETQPRAALITGVL
-498 EATAPTSG
+498 DATTPTSG

-512 TLRAAYGDAL
+512 SLRAAYGDAL

-541 TDDALDGAA
+541 TDDALDGAG

-557 SQDPNRPLPITVIS
+557 SQDPNRPLPINVIS
-571 FGADPDRPTWEAVA
+571 FGGDPDRPTWEAVT

-590 SYQELPT
+590 SYQDLPT

-606 ISRSLS
+606 ISRMLY

>member
-1 MGKHSIPSGGTF
+1 MGRHSIPSPGQPT
-13 GEPPSGEPGEDNP
+13 GEPSEPDANP
-26 PSGRIRRAEG
+26 PSGRIRRADG
-36 DWQGRRRRL
+36 DWQGRRRRI
-45 DSGPRGVSLGVIA
+45 DGGRRGVSLGVIA
-58 AVVGVVALVAGVVLW
+58 ALSGVVLLVGGIILW

-81 RRSSDA
+81 ERSSDA

-93 GTATVPV
+93 GTATVAV
-100 VADPSIAGILTAFSE
+100 AADPSITEMLSSFAD

-120 ASPVG
+120 AAPVG

-131 VVTPADSDAALRGL
+131 VVTQAESDAVLKGL

-156 PALWLPASSVQS
+156 PALWLPASSMQS
-168 ARLQSAAGK
+168 ARLQAVAGK

-187 ISPVVLAVRPELK
+187 ISPVVLAVRPEVKKAL
-200 RSVEQEGW
+200 EQEGW
-208 GALPRLQNDPG
+208 GALPGLQNDPG
-219 SLDSRN
+219 SLDARN
-225 LPGWGTLRLALPAV
+225 LPGWGTLRLALPAT
-239 GSADANY
+239 GAADANY

-255 TAPPNTPATA
+255 TAPPNTPPTA
-265 GLPAVSALLAGQPPL
+265 GLPAVSALLAGQPRL
-280 PSGASAAAWEALTAP
+280 PSNSAAAAWEALTAA

-301 PVHAVAMTEQQ
+301 AVHAVAMTEQQ
-312 LFARSDD
+312 LFAKSGQ

-324 DVVAQWIPAG
+324 DSVAEWIPTG

-339 DYPTVLLSGP
+339 DYPTVLLAGP
-349 WLTDEQ
+349 WLSDEQ
-355 VAAASEFARFLRR
+355 VAAASEFARFLRK
-368 DDQLRELAEAGF
+368 DSQLAELAEAGF
-380 RPEGATPEGNAV
+380 RPEGVTPEGNGV
-392 VDFPKLQAA
+392 VDFPKLAAA
-401 LPAGDEAVRAAVAG
+401 LPAGDEAVRSAVAG

-420 GGTTTIVLNEGLTG
+420 GGTTTIVMSEGLTG
-434 DEGGQVRLF
+434 DEGGRARLF

-448 LRDRITALPPDA
+448 LRDRINALPPSA
-460 AVGLWTFNKINSGA
+460 AIGLWTFNKINSGP
-474 AVSTGPLGD
+474 AVMTGPLGD
-483 QMETQPRSAVITGVL
+483 PIETQPRAALITGVL
-498 EATAPTSG
+498 DATTPTSG

-512 TLRAAYGDAL
+512 SLRAAYGDAL

-541 TDDALDGAA
+541 TDDALDGAG

-557 SQDPNRPLPITVIS
+557 SQDPNRPLPINVIS
-571 FGADPDRPTWEAVA
+571 FGGDPDRPTWEAVT

-590 SYQELPT
+590 SYQDLPT

-606 ISRSLS
+606 ISRMLY

>member
-1 MGKHSIPSGGTF
+1 MGRHSIPSPGQPT
-13 GEPPSGEPGEDNP
+13 GEPSEPDANP
-26 PSGRIRRAEG
+26 PSGRIRRADG
-36 DWQGRRRRL
+36 DWQGRRRRI
-45 DSGPRGVSLGVIA
+45 DGGRRGVSLGVIA
-58 AVVGVVALVAGVVLW
+58 ALSGVVLLVGGIILW

-81 RRSSDA
+81 ERSSDA

-93 GTATVPV
+93 GTATVAV
-100 VADPSIAGILTAFSE
+100 AADPSITEMLSSFAD

-120 ASPVG
+120 AAPVG

-131 VVTPADSDAALRGL
+131 VVTQAESDAVLKGL

-168 ARLQSAAGK
+168 ARLQAVAGK

-187 ISPVVLAVRPELK
+187 ISPVVLAVRPEVKKAL
-200 RSVEQEGW
+200 EQEGW
-208 GALPRLQNDPG
+208 GALPGLQNDPG
-219 SLDSRN
+219 SLDARN
-225 LPGWGTLRLALPAV
+225 LPGWGTLRLALPAT
-239 GSADANY
+239 GAADANY

-255 TAPPNTPATA
+255 TAPPNTPPTA
-265 GLPAVSALLAGQPPL
+265 GLPAVSALLAGQPRL
-280 PSGASAAAWEALTAP
+280 PSNSAAAAWEALTAA

-301 PVHAVAMTEQQ
+301 AVHAVAMTEQQ
-312 LFARSDD
+312 LFAKSGQ

-324 DVVAQWIPAG
+324 DSVAEWIPTG

-339 DYPTVLLSGP
+339 DYPTVLLAGP
-349 WLTDEQ
+349 WLSDEQ
-355 VAAASEFARFLRR
+355 VAAASEFARFLRK
-368 DDQLRELAEAGF
+368 DSQLAELAEAGF
-380 RPEGATPEGNAV
+380 RPEGVTPEGNGV
-392 VDFPKLQAA
+392 VDFPKLAAA
-401 LPAGDEAVRAAVAG
+401 LPAGDEAVRSAVAG

-420 GGTTTIVLNEGLTG
+420 GGTTTIVMSEGLTG
-434 DEGGQVRLF
+434 DEGGRARLF

-448 LRDRITALPPDA
+448 LRDRINALPPSA
-460 AVGLWTFNKINSGA
+460 AIGLWTFNRINSGP
-474 AVSTGPLGD
+474 AVMTGPLGD
-483 QMETQPRSAVITGVL
+483 PIETQPRAALITGVL
-498 EATAPTSG
+498 DATTPTSG

-512 TLRAAYGDAL
+512 SLRAAYGDAL

-541 TDDALDGAA
+541 TDDALDGAG

-557 SQDPNRPLPITVIS
+557 SQDPNRPLPINVIS
-571 FGADPDRPTWEAVA
+571 FGGDPDRPTWEAVT

-590 SYQELPT
+590 SYQDLPT

-606 ISRSLS
+606 ISRMLY